1 MALLLATI
9 MVQSSHREEHA
20 PWACEPVDGTIA
32 ATRHLVGECCV
43 EPVPQFRALAA
54 YDDHDYDHDA
64 DGDGEFGEGDDD
76 LVVGMVVI
84 MKMMVELEGGAGGF
98 LRLRCCC
105 WRWQQLEGTYCIELE
120 PEIVFHIIQPEI
132 ISVRDTLGSLQAQ
145 CVRDP

>member
-32 ATRHLVGECCV
+32 ATRSPCWRVLCGTC
-43 EPVPQFRALAA
+43 PSIQGFGRL

-105 WRWQQLEGTYCIELE
+105 WRWQQLEGYIL
-120 PEIVFHIIQPEI
+120 H
-132 ISVRDTLGSLQAQ
+132 
-145 CVRDP
+145 